1 MAVYNCDDCRS
12 HLLITLFTVV
22 SVGSLKQISFNI
34 LLHGIQQVL
43 VVSDVYIQCCE

>member
-1 MAVYNCDDCRS
+1 MAVYNCGQCPS
-12 HLLITLFTVV
+12 HLFITLFTVV
-22 SVGSLKQISFNI
+22 SVGPLQQVSFNI